1 MSRTGTLILLGILII
16 LAPFSGLP
24 MALRSLLAV
33 IFGTCVTAIGIAMR
47 AHEMHNQQQPL
58 KPVSAS
64 TPIEPAVSEPTTP
77 SGVSPI

>member
-24 MALRSLLAV
+24 MAMRSLLAV
-33 IFGTCVTAIGIAMR
+33 VFGACVTAVGIAMR
-47 AHEMHNQQQPL
+47 AHETSAQQSAEPVQP
-58 KPVSAS
+58 S
-64 TPIEPAVSEPTTP
+64 TSTEPAASELTPP